1 MKYFVI
7 IRVDISIV
15 VNKLSLVVKPGITIR
30 NSFKHLNFTL
40 LRDVRCLLCLS
51 LRYKVHS

>member
-15 VNKLSLVVKPGITIR
+15 VNKLSLIVKPGITIR
-30 NSFKHLNFTL
+30 NSFKFHFTKG
-40 LRDVRCLLCLS
+40 CEMFTMF
-51 LRYKVHS
+51 KP